1 MPDHLVL
8 AIAANSVTAIT
19 IYLLTKG
26 NIRYGAYTGFF
37 GQCLW
42 LTYIYLTSAWG
53 FLPGDIFI
61 FGMYLKKILGQ
72 KMVKFV
78 KELTVVE
85 PEPKYLSGKGKEK
98 NES

>member
-1 MPDHLVL
+1 MVEHLPL
-8 AIAANSVTAIT
+8 AIAANAVTAIT

-61 FGMYLKKILGQ
+61 FGMYLKKIY
-72 KMVKFV
+72 
-78 KELTVVE
+78 
-85 PEPKYLSGKGKEK
+85 KYRQEFYKKKIIVGTTGA
-98 NES
+98 